1 MAKFFPALAF
11 SIVWMYASQ
20 QINSSQYG
28 LFQKIWS
35 QLFVF
40 VAIGTIGFPV
50 FVLTY
55 SASKAAAILQLLRAK
70 SIGLYGLFV
79 LLLAILFGLL
89 QQHNQANLF
98 LLSAV
103 FFIVFVA
110 IVLADALL
118 IVFKSFKAIIA
129 INFVYAL
136 LFCVI
141 HFWNIHH
148 GFDLSQ
154 LLLQLLLLCLSRL
167 LVCMLFIVPQYK
179 IQLAAQVVIESSDW
193 SKIKKLWLQ
202 LGINDIINVLFRWI
216 DKFILSLLLTKE
228 LFAVY
233 FNGTIEIPFLPI
245 LFSAVSSA
253 AVQHWANHQIA
264 QDSTN
269 KIPLLHYSAR
279 ILSSIM
285 FPLFFFFLFF
295 RVEFLSIIFSPQYGS
310 AVWIF
315 VCTQLVLPVRAYPFT
330 AILQSEHR
338 GDIINKGAV
347 IDFILA
353 CVLMYPLYLLM
364 GLPGVAL
371 SFVISTYWQAGY
383 YLHQTSK
390 IIEQPI
396 SALIPFQLLLTKLLV
411 YALVFGLSFYAAQ
424 SIFGSDMERFICGTA
439 VLLVLI
445 VFSLWQ
451 DWNKNQVAVN
461 TPKHE

>member
-11 SIVWMYASQ
+11 SIVWVYASQ

-50 FVLTY
+50 LVLTY
-55 SASKAAAILQLLRAK
+55 SASKAAAILHLLKAK
-70 SIGLYGLFV
+70 GIGLYGLFV

-98 LLSAV
+98 LLSAL

-129 INFVYAL
+129 LNFVYAL
-136 LFCVI
+136 LFCAI
-141 HFWNIHH
+141 HFWNISQ
-148 GFDLSQ
+148 GFELSQ
-154 LLLQLLLLCLSRL
+154 LLFQLILLCLARL
-167 LVCMLFIVPQYK
+167 LACMLFIVPQYK
-179 IQLAAQVVIESSDW
+179 IHLATATIIETTDW

-216 DKFILSLLLTKE
+216 DKFILSLLLSKE
-228 LFAVY
+228 WFAIY

-253 AVQHWANHQIA
+253 AVQHWANHHIA
-264 QDSTN
+264 RAGAS

-279 ILSSIM
+279 ILSSII
-285 FPLFFFFLFF
+285 FPLFFFFIFF
-295 RVEFLSIIFSPQYGS
+295 RVAFLSVIFSPQYVS

-338 GDIINKGAV
+338 GDIVNKGAV

-371 SFVISTYWQAGY
+371 SFVLSTYWQAGY
-383 YLHQTSK
+383 YLLQTSK
-390 IIEQPI
+390 IIQQPI
-396 SALIPFQLLLTKLLV
+396 SVLIPFKLLLRKLLV
-411 YALVFGLSFYAAQ
+411 YALVFALSFYAAQ
-424 SIFGSDMERFICGTA
+424 SIFHSNMAQFICGTA
-439 VLLVLI
+439 VLLILI
-445 VFSLWQ
+445 VFSLWL
-451 DWNKNQVAVN
+451 DWNKNQVAIN
-461 TPKHE
+461 NPNHE